1 MHEPVDDARPGA
13 GGVTLTRRKGV
24 VAAVAAAL
32 VLLAGVGV
40 VLGVQQAG
48 RHDLERSLAGQV
60 TALLERATPAE
71 HHEHGHDFGE
81 DAGRVVCAVEPFG
94 FDPPDARAVSQ
105 VRWVYARHMC
115 AVTGTGTNWAMSV
128 RASGPIAVRLG
139 GAPWVRVPEPGPGY
153 PDRVREI
160 VPERYHEEAFEE
172 FADEGVIEA
181 ARDRFERQQ
190 AVR

>member
-1 MHEPVDDARPGA
+1 VI
-13 GGVTLTRRKGV
+13 LTRRKGV
-24 VAAVAAAL
+24 VAAVAATL
-32 VLLAGVGV
+32 VLLAGVSV

-48 RHDLERSLAGQV
+48 RHDLERSLGDRV
-60 TALLERATPAE
+60 TVLLERATPAE

-81 DAGRVVCAVEPFG
+81 DAGRAVCAVEPFG
-94 FDPPDARAVSQ
+94 FDPPDAREASQ

-115 AVTGTGTNWAMSV
+115 AITGTGTDWAMSV

-153 PDRVREI
+153 PDRVRKI

-172 FADEGVIEA
+172 FADEGVIDA
-181 ARDRFERQQ
+181 ARERFERQQ
-190 AVR
+190 AAR